1 MTSRGSG
8 GVQGQHKADGR
19 ITRSWT
25 QAILCATQLC
35 LDREILLDDRSPDSI
50 HPQLNRGWPLRDGMD
65 EPGADDGRLEPAA
78 GVGRAIPEIVPF
90 ARAGSRES
98 GATKYQGCGYD

>member
-1 MTSRGSG
+1 
-8 GVQGQHKADGR
+8 
-19 ITRSWT
+19 
-25 QAILCATQLC
+25 
-35 LDREILLDDRSPDSI
+35 
-50 HPQLNRGWPLRDGMD
+50 MD